1 METYEE
7 ILERMKQTFAQQAG
21 YEVEK
26 NSDLE
31 IRMQVLAGELY
42 SSFANIEWLKRQVF
56 PQTATGEYLT
66 MHGTQRGLVRK
77 ESQAAVGSLTFSRT
91 SALSYDL
98 PIPVGTV
105 CAVDK
110 EDTVRYIK
118 RKRQP

>member
-42 SSFANIEWLKRQVF
+42 SSFANIGWRMVKASCISSNSYGRIFDDARHTKRTCEKGVSS
-56 PQTATGEYLT
+56 GS
-66 MHGTQRGLVRK
+66 RK
-77 ESQAAVGSLTFSRT
+77 FNFFQNQ
-91 SALSYDL
+91 
-98 PIPVGTV
+98 
-105 CAVDK
+105 CA
-110 EDTVRYIK
+110 EL
-118 RKRQP
+118 